1 MRTILLID
9 DDQIFNFISSEMI
22 LETDSEI
29 RIITYLSSP
38 EALQYLRD
46 LLNQQQPLPDIMFL
60 DIRMPEMTGFELLD
74 KLLKEYPLEA
84 IKKMRIFM
92 LTSSL
97 DENDNQKAAGN
108 PLIEGYLGKPLDI
121 VELVQILS

>member
-22 LETDSEI
+22 LETDPDI

-46 LLNQQQPLPDIMFL
+46 LLNRQQPLPDILFL

-97 DENDNQKAAGN
+97 DENDNQKAANN

>member
-1 MRTILLID
+1 
-9 DDQIFNFISSEMI
+9 
-22 LETDSEI
+22 
-29 RIITYLSSP
+29 
-38 EALQYLRD
+38 LQYLKD
-46 LLNQQQPLPDIMFL
+46 LLAREQPLPDILFL

-74 KLLKEYPLEA
+74 KLLQAYPIEA

-97 DENDNQKAAGN
+97 DENDNQKAADN

-121 VELVQILS
+121 VELVKILS

>member
-22 LETDSEI
+22 LETDPDI

-38 EALQYLRD
+38 EALEYLRD
-46 LLNQQQPLPDIMFL
+46 LLNRQQPLPDILFL

-84 IKKMRIFM
+84 IKKMRVFM

-97 DENDNQKAAGN
+97 DENDNQKAADN

>member
-22 LETDSEI
+22 LETDPDT

-38 EALQYLRD
+38 EALEYLKD
-46 LLNQQQPLPDIMFL
+46 LLDREQPLPDILFL

-74 KLLKEYPLEA
+74 KLLQQYPIES
-84 IKKMRIFM
+84 IKKMRVFM

-97 DENDNQKAAGN
+97 DENDNQKAADN

>member
-22 LETDSEI
+22 AETDPDI

-38 EALQYLRD
+38 EALDWLKG
-46 LLNQQQPLPDIMFL
+46 LLERKEPLPDILFL
-60 DIRMPEMTGFELLD
+60 DIRMPELTGFELLD
-74 KLLKEYPLEA
+74 KLLQAYPVDAL
-84 IKKMRIFM
+84 KKMRVFM

-97 DENDNQKAAGN
+97 DENDNRKASTN
-108 PLIEGYLGKPLDI
+108 PLVEGFLGKPLDI
-121 VELVQILS
+121 VELVKILS

>member
-22 LETDSEI
+22 LETDPDT

-38 EALQYLRD
+38 EALQYLKD
-46 LLNQQQPLPDIMFL
+46 LLAHEQPLPDILFL

-74 KLLKEYPLEA
+74 KLLQAYPIEA

-97 DENDNQKAAGN
+97 DENDNQKAADN

-121 VELVQILS
+121 VELVKILS

>member
-22 LETDSEI
+22 AETDPDI

-38 EALQYLRD
+38 EALDWLIG
-46 LLNQQQPLPDIMFL
+46 LLDRKEPLPDILFL
-60 DIRMPEMTGFELLD
+60 DIRMPEITGFELLD
-74 KLLKEYPLEA
+74 KLLQAYPLDELQ
-84 IKKMRIFM
+84 KMQVFM

-97 DENDNQKAAGN
+97 DENDNRKASVN
-108 PLIEGYLGKPLDI
+108 PLVKGFLGKPL
-121 VELVQILS
+121 

>member
-22 LETDSEI
+22 AETDPDI

-38 EALQYLRD
+38 EALLYLKD
-46 LLNQQQPLPDIMFL
+46 LLDRHEPLPDILFL

-74 KLLKEYPLEA
+74 RLKTEYPLEK
-84 IKKMRIFM
+84 IKQMRIFM

-97 DENDNQKAAGN
+97 DENDNQKAADS
-108 PLIEGYLGKPLDI
+108 PLVEGYLGKPLDI

>member
-22 LETDSEI
+22 LETDPDI

-46 LLNQQQPLPDIMFL
+46 LLNRQQPLPDILFL

-97 DENDNQKAAGN
+97 DENDNQKAADN

>member
-22 LETDSEI
+22 LETDPDT

-38 EALQYLRD
+38 EALQYLKD
-46 LLNQQQPLPDIMFL
+46 LLDQEQPLPDILFL

-74 KLLKEYPLEA
+74 KLLQAYPIEA

-97 DENDNQKAAGN
+97 DENDNQKAADN

-121 VELVQILS
+121 VELVKILS

>member
-22 LETDSEI
+22 LETDPDT

-38 EALQYLRD
+38 EALEYLKD
-46 LLNQQQPLPDIMFL
+46 LLDREQPLPDILFL

-74 KLLKEYPLEA
+74 KLLQQYPIES
-84 IKKMRIFM
+84 IKKMRVFM

-97 DENDNQKAAGN
+97 DENDNQKAANN

>member
-22 LETDSEI
+22 LETDPDT

-38 EALQYLRD
+38 EALQYLKD
-46 LLNQQQPLPDIMFL
+46 LLAREQPLPDILFL

-74 KLLKEYPLEA
+74 KLLQAYPIEA

-97 DENDNQKAAGN
+97 DENDNQKAADN

-121 VELVQILS
+121 VELVKILS

>member
-22 LETDSEI
+22 AETDPDI

-38 EALQYLRD
+38 EALGWLKG
-46 LLNQQQPLPDIMFL
+46 LLDRKESLPDILFL
-60 DIRMPEMTGFELLD
+60 DIRMPEITGFELLD
-74 KLLKEYPLEA
+74 KLLKDYPVDDL
-84 IKKMRIFM
+84 KKMRVFM

-97 DENDNQKAAGN
+97 DENDNRKASVN
-108 PLIEGYLGKPLDI
+108 PLVEGFLGKPLDI
-121 VELVQILS
+121 VELVKILS